1 MRPKFGVQADPVN
14 DPACAAPL
22 QACFIVS
29 CDDSVRRYHS
39 TVTSLSMPT
48 PAARS
53 RATSWL
59 LFVCLAGAVGT
70 SCSVAS
76 KAPESTAGRR
86 NATADV
92 RSTAEELGS
101 TRNSKVAIE
110 RSAGAPP
117 LTVFVPA
124 GAQDRLGDTTG
135 LGPGVRVV
143 IGLSREEALSRAEE
157 AHGIDAFYARPEFVA
172 AAKNL
177 AWVHTTSAGVE
188 QLLIQL
194 GAESD
199 RIVVTNS
206 RAVHGPAI
214 ADHVFAMLLSLTRN
228 LPTYLEAQKTGQW
241 VRDESVGLPRVALQG
256 RTLLVVGLG
265 GIGTEIARRG
275 AGFGMRVIGTRRS
288 DDPAPAF
295 VERVGKPNELLAMLP
310 EADVIALA
318 VPLTPETEYMINGAA
333 FAAMKPGSYL
343 INIARGKVVETGP
356 MLEALRSGR
365 LAGAGLDVTDPEPL
379 PSDHPLWKQANVII
393 TPHMASRG
401 ELTVERGAALYRE
414 NLRRFAAGEPL
425 LNVVDRAAGY

>member
-1 MRPKFGVQADPVN
+1 
-14 DPACAAPL
+14 
-22 QACFIVS
+22 
-29 CDDSVRRYHS
+29 
-39 TVTSLSMPT
+39 MPT
-48 PAARS
+48 LAARS
-53 RATSWL
+53 RASSWL
-59 LFVCLAGAVGT
+59 LFICISGAVVS

-76 KAPESTAGRR
+76 KAPEASSSQRTAAG
-86 NATADV
+86 DV

-110 RSAGAPP
+110 RGAGAEP
-117 LTVFVPA
+117 LTFFVPA
-124 GAQDRLGDTTG
+124 AAQGRLGDTTG

-143 IGLSREEALSRAEE
+143 IGLSREEALTRAQE
-157 AHGIDAFYARPEFVA
+157 AHGIDASYASPAFVA
-172 AAKNL
+172 AATNL
-177 AWVHTTSAGVE
+177 AWVHTSSAGVDH
-188 QLLIQL
+188 LLAQL
-194 GAESD
+194 GSQSD

-214 ADHVFAMLLSLTRN
+214 ADHVFAMLLSLTRS
-228 LPTYLEAQKTGQW
+228 LPTYLEAQRTGQW
-241 VRDESVGLPRVALQG
+241 IRDEEGGLPRVALQG

-288 DDPAPAF
+288 DDPAPDF

-310 EADVIALA
+310 EADVVALA
-318 VPLTPETEYMINGAA
+318 VPLTPETEHMFNAAA

-343 INIARGKVVETGP
+343 INIARGKVVETA
-356 MLEALRSGR
+356 ALMDALTSGR

-379 PSDHPLWKQANVII
+379 PSDHALWKLPNVII

-425 LNVVDRAAGY
+425 LNVVDKAAGY